1 MPPPAPETQQPR
13 EVVQGVLERVTFQN
27 AETHF
32 MVAKIREPEKR
43 ELTTI
48 VGVLVGVQEGEWL
61 RCEGRFER
69 SREYGPQFRV
79 EGFEAATPENAY
91 GIQKYLASGVV
102 EGVGGELARRIVERF
117 GDETLR
123 VIEERPDRLFE
134 VDGIGPKRQ
143 AHLVK
148 SWHEHRAVRRVMVF
162 LRGHGVGPAHAARI
176 HKAYGDAAVEKVKE
190 NPYRLASEVWGI
202 GFLTADRIA
211 QSLGV
216 PKDSEARA
224 DAGLRHVLH
233 ELAGEGHVCSPRRA
247 VVDEAAKVLDL
258 AREAV
263 EAAVAREVAAG
274 SVVEERRPA
283 LAVDAEP
290 WLYSRALHAAE
301 VGLAEA
307 LHRLLAA
314 PRGLP
319 PIKTEV
325 AIEWVEKRRAIALA
339 PSQRDALRLVLESKV
354 AVVTGGPGVGKTT
367 IVASLLD
374 IVAAKGVLVRL
385 AAPTGRAAKRM
396 EEATGRE
403 AKTIHRLLKWNP
415 RTAEFEH
422 GPANPLDADM
432 LVLDECSMIDLP
444 LMQRVVLALK
454 PAAHLVLVGDRDQ
467 LPSVGPGN
475 VLSDL
480 VASRAVPVARLTE
493 IFRQARESRIV
504 VNAHKVN
511 RGEAPDLVPLHEE
524 RSDFWFVEAEAP
536 AAAVAKLRE
545 IVGELLPR
553 RLGVDPLRDVQVL
566 APMHRGEAGV
576 QALNEVLQARLRGP
590 AAGPVAS
597 RFGRAFAAGDKVLQ
611 LRNDYDKEVYNGDV
625 GIVEKVD
632 ETEQEVHVRFDERA
646 VIYAYSELDELELAY
661 AVSIHKS
668 QGSEYPCVVIPLV
681 TQHYVMLQRNLLYTA
696 ITRGKRCV
704 VIIGQPRAVGIA
716 VRNDE
721 SKRRGSFLA
730 ERLRAAAP

>member
-1 MPPPAPETQQPR
+1 MSRPQNEPAAPR

-27 AETHF
+27 VETHF
-32 MVAKIREPEKR
+32 TVAKLKEPKKR
-43 ELTTI
+43 DLTTI

-61 RCEGRFER
+61 RCEGRYEQ
-69 SREYGPQFRV
+69 SREFGPQFRV

-102 EGVGGELARRIVERF
+102 QGVGGELARRIVERF

-123 VIEERPDRLFE
+123 VIEEKPERLFE
-134 VDGIGPKRQ
+134 VEGIGPKRQ
-143 AHLVK
+143 SQLVR

-176 HKAYGDAAVEKVKE
+176 HKAYGDEAVERVTE
-190 NPYRLASEVWGI
+190 NPYRLAGEVWGI

-211 QSLGV
+211 RSLGV
-216 PKDSEARA
+216 PPDSPERA
-224 DAGLRHVLH
+224 DAGVRHVLS
-233 ELAGEGHVCSPRRA
+233 EFVGEGHVCSPRRA
-247 VVDEAAKVLDL
+247 VVDEAAKALVLPQ
-258 AREAV
+258 EAV
-263 EAAVAREVAAG
+263 DAAVAREIASGAL
-274 SVVEERRPA
+274 VEERRPA
-283 LAVDAEP
+283 IAVDAEP

-301 VGLAEA
+301 AGLAA
-307 LHRLLAA
+307 GLLRLQAA
-314 PRGLP
+314 PRGIP
-319 PIKTEV
+319 PIKV
-325 AIEWVEKRRAIALA
+325 DIAVEWVEKRRGISLA
-339 PSQRDALRLVLESKV
+339 PSQREALKLVLDAKL

-374 IVAAKGVLVRL
+374 IVEAKGVLVRL
-385 AAPTGRAAKRM
+385 AAPTGRAAKRL

-422 GPANPLDADM
+422 GAGNPLDADM
-432 LVLDECSMIDLP
+432 LVLDECSMVDLP
-444 LMQRVVLALK
+444 LMQRVVQALR
-454 PAAHLVLVGDRDQ
+454 PAAHLVIVGDRDQ

-480 VASRAVPVARLTE
+480 VTSRAVPVARLTE

-504 VNAHKVN
+504 TNAHRVN
-511 RGEAPDLVPLHEE
+511 RGEAPELTPIEHEG
-524 RSDFWFVEAEAP
+524 SDFWFVEAETP
-536 AAAVAKLRE
+536 AQAVARLKE
-545 IVGELLPR
+545 IVAELLPR

-566 APMHRGEAGV
+566 SPMHRGEAGV
-576 QALNEVLQARLRGP
+576 QALNQELQARLRGP
-590 AAGPVAS
+590 AAGPTAT
-597 RFGRAFAAGDKVLQ
+597 RFGRTFAGGDKVLQ
-611 LRNDYDKEVYNGDV
+611 LRNNYDKEVYNGDV
-625 GIVEKVD
+625 GIVERVD
-632 ETEQEVHVRFDERA
+632 EGEQELVVRFDDERE
-646 VIYAYSELDELELAY
+646 VRYAYSELDELELAY

-668 QGSEYPCVVIPLV
+668 QGSEYPCVVIPLL

-704 VIIGQPRAVGIA
+704 VIVGQGRAVGIA

-730 ERLRAAAP
+730 ERLRG